1 MMQRQRLTCHVVP
14 FAAILVASLAAAGAA
29 AADPARVEVGPFEN
43 GSALPA
49 SDAAVLD
56 SLVLSALSE
65 LPRDRF
71 EITAGQANADPAC
84 DKPCRTT
91 AAGARGARY
100 LVIGSIAAFGDGFLA
115 ALEAYD
121 AASGQLL
128 GSATTGAASTAADL
142 LAAVKIAAAELRGK
156 IDPEPIA
163 SAPAPATAPVPTT
176 APVISVV
183 ESRAATATLR
193 VVTTPTGATV
203 YLQRIGNRDVVGKAP
218 LEKTLLPLDYR
229 VIARLPEHEPA
240 TAEVRLDP
248 FEVET
253 VRLTLRR
260 IYPMSPYKKWGH
272 ATFWPGLAVTTFGF
286 CAMGAAR
293 HHAELYE
300 HTLDSWRRDNARAW
314 TGGMW
319 AGLGLGA
326 ALMTTG
332 VILWT
337 ATPSSKEHW
346 EKEHGAIALS
356 PSPDGGFVAAYGR
369 RF

>member
-1 MMQRQRLTCHVVP
+1 MQRLRLTCHVALL
-14 FAAILVASLAAAGAA
+14 AAILAASLAARGAA
-29 AADPARVEVGPFEN
+29 AADPARVEVEPFEN

-56 SLVLSALSE
+56 SLVLSALFE
-65 LPRDRF
+65 LPKDRF
-71 EITAGQANADPAC
+71 DVAAGPTSADPAC
-84 DKPCRTT
+84 DKACRTT

-128 GSATTGAASTAADL
+128 GSATTGATSNAADL
-142 LAAVKIAAAELRGK
+142 LDAVKAAAAELRAK
-156 IDPEPIA
+156 IDPQPA
-163 SAPAPATAPVPTT
+163 AAAPASPKPPATLVA
-176 APVISVV
+176 VV
-183 ESRAATATLR
+183 EPRAATATLR
-193 VVTTPTGATV
+193 VVTTPPGATV
-203 YLQRIGNRDVVGKAP
+203 YVQRIGNRDLIGRAP

-229 VIARLPEHEPA
+229 VIARLEEHEPA

-248 FEVET
+248 FEKET

-272 ATFWPGLAVTTFGF
+272 LAFWPGLAVTAFGF

-293 HHAELYE
+293 HHAEIYE
-300 HTLDSWRRDNARAW
+300 STLHDFERDNARAW

-346 EKEHGAIALS
+346 ERSHGAIALS